1 MTKQSLNYLHAKM
14 VFSRRIRVLAHH
26 IAAQLSD
33 GSVLDVG
40 CGDGTLAQAIMKLK
54 PGTRFQGIDVFLRP
68 SVAIPAEVY
77 DGQRIPFPDDAFDWV
92 TICDVLHHT
101 DDPAAVLAECA
112 RVARRGVVIK
122 DHLREGLL
130 SGPTLRLMDWVGNR
144 GHDVRLPYNY
154 LSRKEWTAIFDRLGL
169 STLRWE
175 PNLGIY
181 PAPFGLLFDRSLHFV
196 ATVAKA
202 PKTQA
207 MPQDTSSPA
216 PQTAPVA

>member
-1 MTKQSLNYLHAKM
+1 MTKQALNALHARM
-14 VFSRRIRVLAHH
+14 VFGRRIRVLAGH
-26 IAAQLSD
+26 IAAQLPE

-40 CGDGTLAQAIMKLK
+40 CGDGTLAQAVMQLNPK
-54 PGTRFQGIDVFLRP
+54 TSFQGIDVFLRP
-68 SVAIPAEVY
+68 SVAIPAQVY
-77 DGQRIPFPDDAFDWV
+77 DGQTIPFPDGAFDWV

-101 DDPAAVLAECA
+101 DDPAAVLAECT

-154 LSRKEWTAIFDRLGL
+154 LTKREWAAIFTRLGL
-169 STLRWE
+169 APVRWE
-175 PNLGIY
+175 QKLGIY
-181 PAPFGLLFDRSLHFV
+181 PAPFGLIFDRELHFV

-202 PKTQA
+202 PQVRAAGQA
-207 MPQDTSSPA
+207 L
-216 PQTAPVA
+216 QTVPGSVPTA